1 MGELKILILED
12 SSYDVELI
20 QYELKKGGIDF
31 ISRVVETKNSF
42 INELNEF
49 KPDVIISDHS
59 LPQFSSVEAL
69 EIYRNLGIK
78 APFILVTGTVSE
90 EFAARS
96 ILNGASDYI
105 LKSNLTRLPNAVKNL
120 VNSSRLKVEKE
131 EAQKEV
137 ERMNVFLNQL
147 MDSQPIIFYVVK
159 VEPNFPTIFISKNVK
174 GITGYDSNEF
184 IENPFLWSENIQ
196 LDDKDGFYRL
206 LEELSALGK
215 GSGDCE
221 YQWECA
227 DGSIK
232 WFVDYFTVIKDENNK
247 VFIHGSRIDVTK
259 LKNADLRKIVFSK
272 GMDEMLF
279 MISHKVRHSISQIL
293 SLSYLFED
301 ESMTEDEIRKL
312 IGYMKEPAQSL
323 NLFTKEL
330 TDFMDDLKKRN
341 NHIQ

>member
-1 MGELKILILED
+1 MGELKILLLED

-42 INELNEF
+42 INGLNEF

-120 VNSSRLKVEKE
+120 VNSSRLEVEKE
-131 EAQKEV
+131 KAQKEV
-137 ERMNVFLNQL
+137 ERMNVFLNQVI
-147 MDSQPIIFYVVK
+147 DSQPIIFYVAE
-159 VEPNFPTIFISKNVK
+159 VESNFSTVFVSENVK
-174 GITGYDSNEF
+174 SITGYDSNEF

-221 YQWECA
+221 YKWKCA
-227 DGSIK
+227 DGDIK
-232 WFVDYFTVIKDENNK
+232 WFVDYFTVIKDENDK
-247 VFIHGSRIDVTK
+247 AFIHGSRIDVTK

-293 SLSYLFED
+293 GLATMIEGQAVAED
-301 ESMTEDEIRKL
+301 EVKIL
-312 IGYMKEPAQSL
+312 IKYMQEPAQSL
-323 NLFTKEL
+323 DLFTKEL
-330 TDFMDDLKKRN
+330 TELMTELKKRN
-341 NHIQ
+341 NRLQ

>member
-1 MGELKILILED
+1 MSELKILILED
-12 SSYDVELI
+12 STYDVELI

-31 ISRVVETKNSF
+31 ISRAVETKKSF
-42 INELNEF
+42 ISELNEF

-69 EIYRNLGIK
+69 EIYKMFGVK

-90 EFAARS
+90 EFAASS

-105 LKSNLTRLPNAVKNL
+105 LKSNLTRLPNAIKNL
-120 VNSSRLKVEKE
+120 VNSSRLEVEKE
-131 EAQKEV
+131 KAQKEV
-137 ERMNVFLNQL
+137 ERMNVFLNQVI
-147 MDSQPIIFYVVK
+147 DSQPIIFYVAE
-159 VEPNFPTIFISKNVK
+159 VESNFSTVFVSENVK
-174 GITGYDSNEF
+174 SITGYDSNEF

-221 YQWECA
+221 YKWKCA
-227 DGSIK
+227 DGDIK
-232 WFVDYFTVIKDENNK
+232 WFVDYFTVIKDENDK
-247 VFIHGSRIDVTK
+247 AFIHGSRIDVTK

-293 SLSYLFED
+293 GLAYLFED
-301 ESMTEDEIRKL
+301 KSITEDEIRKI
-312 IGYMKEPAQSL
+312 IGYMKEPTQSL

-341 NHIQ
+341 NRIQ

>member
-1 MGELKILILED
+1 MDKLKILILED

-20 QYELKKGGIDF
+20 QYELKKGNIDF
-31 ISRVVETKNSF
+31 ISRVVETKKSF

-49 KPDVIISDHS
+49 QPDVIISDHS

-69 EIYRNLGIK
+69 EIYGMSGVK

-105 LKSNLTRLPNAVKNL
+105 LKSNLTRLPSAVKNL
-120 VNSSRLKVEKE
+120 VNSSRLEVEKE
-131 EAQKEV
+131 KAQKEV

-147 MDSQPIIFYVVK
+147 RDSQPIIFYVAK
-159 VEPNFPTIFISKNVK
+159 VETNFPTVFMSENVK

-184 IENPFLWSENIQ
+184 IESPFLWSENIEP
-196 LDDKDGFYRL
+196 DDKDSFYRL
-206 LEELSALGK
+206 LEELSVLGK

-221 YQWECA
+221 YKWKCA
-227 DGSIK
+227 DGNIK
-232 WFVDYFTVIKDENNK
+232 WFVDYFTVIKDENDK
-247 VFIHGSRIDVTK
+247 AFIHGSRIDVTK
-259 LKNADLRKIVFSK
+259 LKNADLRKIVFSN

-279 MISHKVRHSISQIL
+279 MISHKVRHSVSQIL

-301 ESMTEDEIRKL
+301 ETITEDEIRKI
-312 IGYMKEPAQSL
+312 IGYMKEPTQSL

-330 TDFMDDLKKRN
+330 TDLMDDLKKRN
-341 NHIQ
+341 NRLQ